1 MARSAISDPIR
12 NFKFQVT
19 IHAEGYLNTYT
30 QGLSNI
36 GFAAMSGLSVQNE
49 MVGYREGGM
58 NTHPHKFVG
67 QSDFAPVTFSRGVFA
82 GQAQMHK
89 WQQFLH
95 AWNQGLGVVSGG
107 GGSSPSDY
115 GYRCDILVKVFDH
128 PNSSGQ
134 YSTPDT
140 TEGVNPRPG
149 SARFGFKL
157 FNCWPGAYSL
167 SDLNA
172 GDSGIVVQQLT
183 VHHEGFVIGWDEA
196 QVSQLAGN
204 N

>member
-1 MARSAISDPIR
+1 MARSATTDPIR

-19 IHAEGYLNTYT
+19 INA
-30 QGLSNI
+30 QGGLLSSARDLDKI

-82 GQAQMHK
+82 NQSQMYK

-95 AWNQGLGVVSGG
+95 SWNQASDGST
-107 GGSSPSDY
+107 GGSRD
-115 GYRCDILVKVFDH
+115 YRCDILVKVYDH
-128 PNSSGQ
+128 PVSAGVYN
-134 YSTPDT
+134 STPGDVNANAPDP
-140 TEGVNPRPG
+140 GV
-149 SARFGFKL
+149 ARFGFKL
-157 FNCWPGAYSL
+157 YDCWPGAFSL

-172 GDSGIVVQQLT
+172 GDSGIMVQQLT
-183 VHHEGFVIGWDEA
+183 VHHEGFVVAWTAED
-196 QVSQLAGN
+196 VSGLSTIA
-204 N
+204 

>member
-1 MARSAISDPIR
+1 MARSAVSDPIR
-12 NFKFQVT
+12 NFKFQVQ
-19 IHAEGYLNTYT
+19 IVAGG
-30 QGLSNI
+30 GLGNYALGLDKI

-82 GQAQMHK
+82 KQDQMYK

-95 AWNQGLGVVSGG
+95 AWNQGAAAAGL
-107 GGSSPSDY
+107 GGSSPADY
-115 GYRCDILVKVFDH
+115 NYRCDIMVRVYDH
-128 PNSSGQ
+128 PNSSGS
-134 YSTPDT
+134 YS
-140 TEGVNPRPG
+140 NPETVDANSAKPG
-149 SARFGFKL
+149 NSRFGFKL

-172 GDSGIVVQQLT
+172 GDSGIIVQQLT
-183 VHHEGFVIGWDEA
+183 VHHEGFVVAWDEEGVRRLVPQA
-196 QVSQLAGN
+196 
-204 N
+204 

>member
-1 MARSAISDPIR
+1 MARSAKSDPIR

-19 IHAEGYLNTYT
+19 INASGGLGTYT
-30 QGLSNI
+30 QGLDKI
-36 GFAAMSGLSVQNE
+36 GFAAMSGLSVNNE

-82 GQAQMHK
+82 NQAQMYK
-89 WQQFLH
+89 WQQFMH
-95 AWNQGLGVVSGG
+95 AWNQGEGG
-107 GGSSPSDY
+107 IGGSSPADY
-115 GYRCDILVKVFDH
+115 GYRCDIFVKVFDH

-134 YSTPDT
+134 YSNPESVD
-140 TEGVNPRPG
+140 GVAPRPG

-172 GDSGIVVQQLT
+172 GDSGIMVQQLT
-183 VHHEGFVIGWDEA
+183 VHHEGFVVGWDEA
-196 QVSQLAGN
+196 QVAQIQNLG
-204 N
+204 